1 MTEETQTAWEVFVSF
16 LYELLSEASSD
27 PERSGKASFSRTAT
41 AIVLLAALVW
51 ISRIVWTTNALPE
64 AGSLAALG
72 LFLSGLY
79 GLNQLRA
86 ALTRDP

>member
-41 AIVLLAALVW
+41 GIILICSIFW
-51 ISRIVWTTNALPE
+51 ISWVVVTTNALPE
-64 AGSLAALG
+64 AVKLGALAAFLG
-72 LFLSGLY
+72 TLY
-79 GLNQLRA
+79 GLNRFNA
-86 ALTRDP
+86 T